1 MGDRGGADGCRS
13 KRGVSREKATE
24 FIGAQGRVHRLVLN
38 IHKKLNVFL
47 SDMVVALIAGGA

>member
-1 MGDRGGADGCRS
+1 MDVDLSEVCLE
-13 KRGVSREKATE
+13 KRPQS